1 MNLKKIY
8 LYFNVISSIIVCFLP
23 INEVISQTKKNT
35 MISNFKPVIAI
46 HGGAGTLLKQHM
58 TAEKEKAYQEKLNEA
73 LMAGYS
79 ILEKGGTS
87 LDAVEA
93 AIKIMEDSPL
103 FNAGKGSVF
112 TNNETIE
119 MDASIMDGSNLK
131 AGAIAGVT
139 TIKNPIVA
147 ARAVMEKSEHV
158 FLIGNGAEK
167 FASQIG
173 IEIVSPEYFKDEN
186 RLQQLRK
193 IKEQEKTILDHDGEK
208 GEINSEIEFNP
219 EVDGDKKYGT
229 VGAVALDKYGNLA
242 AGTSTGGMTNK
253 RYGRV
258 GDAPIIGAG
267 TYANNNTCAV
277 SCTGHGE
284 YFIRNVVAY
293 DVSALMEYKRLSL
306 QKAADWVVYDK
317 LEKQNARG
325 GLIAIDKN
333 GNIAMPF
340 NTPGMYRASIDA
352 NGNKTIKIYND

>member
-1 MNLKKIY
+1 MLNKSCIAIL
-8 LYFNVISSIIVCFLP
+8 NVICFLLVCLLP
-23 INEVISQTKKNT
+23 FNQVISQTKKNT
-35 MISNFKPVIAI
+35 MTENFKPVIAI
-46 HGGAGTLLKQHM
+46 HGGAGTILKQHM

-73 LMAGYS
+73 LMTGYS
-79 ILEKGGTS
+79 ILENGGTA

-112 TNNETIE
+112 TNAETIE
-119 MDASIMDGSNLK
+119 MDAAIMDGSNLK
-131 AGAIAGVT
+131 AGAIAGVK

-158 FLIGNGAEK
+158 FLIGNGAEQ
-167 FASQIG
+167 FAAKQG
-173 IEIVSPEYFKDEN
+173 IETVSPEYFKDEN

-193 IKEQEKTILDHDGEK
+193 IKEQEKSILDHDGEK

-219 EVDGDKKYGT
+219 EIDKDKKYGT

-242 AGTSTGGMTNK
+242 AATSTGGMTNK

-267 TYANNNTCAV
+267 TYANNATCAV

-293 DVSALMEYKRLSL
+293 DVSALMEYKGLSL
-306 QKAADWVVYDK
+306 QKAAEWVVNEK
-317 LEKQNARG
+317 LEKQDARG
-325 GLIAIDKN
+325 GLIAVDRK

-340 NTPGMYRASIDA
+340 NTPGMYRASVDA
-352 NGNKTIKIYND
+352 NGKKIIKIYKD